1 MSNKEQIVN
10 EKLVD
15 VIVHIDVN
23 NLTSV
28 LDDTSPVT
36 AESVVKE
43 GKKMIEAFPN
53 GIQLENIMD
62 AVVIVMGTTNK
73 ILKLTAD
80 QKKDFICDI
89 LIYVVDNTDAG
100 ALESMDPIIKK
111 MIPSVIDAFLNI
123 ENGKLVIDKP
133 KSIVKKVFFCCNSN

>member
-15 VIVHIDVN
+15 VVMHIDVKK
-23 NLTSV
+23 LTSV

-43 GKKMIEAFPN
+43 GKKIIEAFPN

-73 ILKLTAD
+73 IHKLTPE

-100 ALESMDPIIKK
+100 SLESLDPIIKK
-111 MIPSVIDAFLNI
+111 MIPNVIDTILRVEGGNLKI
-123 ENGKLVIDKP
+123 NSTGCLSKLP
-133 KSIVKKVFFCCNSN
+133 CFH

>member
-43 GKKMIEAFPN
+43 GKKIIEAFPT

-62 AVVIVMGTTNK
+62 AVIIVMGTTNK
-73 ILKLTAD
+73 IHKLTAD

-100 ALESMDPIIKK
+100 SLESLDPIIKK
-111 MIPSVIDAFLNI
+111 MIPNVIDTIVRVEGGNLHINST
-123 ENGKLVIDKP
+123 GCLSKLP
-133 KSIVKKVFFCCNSN
+133 CFH

>member
-62 AVVIVMGTTNK
+62 AVIIVMGTTNK
-73 ILKLTAD
+73 IHKLTAD

-100 ALESMDPIIKK
+100 SLESLDPIIKK
-111 MIPSVIDAFLNI
+111 MIPNVIDTILRVEGGNLHI
-123 ENGKLVIDKP
+123 NSPGCLSKLP
-133 KSIVKKVFFCCNSN
+133 CFH

>member
-15 VIVHIDVN
+15 VVMHIDVK

-43 GKKMIEAFPN
+43 GKKIIEAFPN

-73 ILKLTAD
+73 IHKLTPE

-89 LIYVVDNTDAG
+89 LIYVIDNTDAG
-100 ALESMDPIIKK
+100 SLESLDPIIKK
-111 MIPSVIDAFLNI
+111 MIPNVIDTILRVEGGNLKI
-123 ENGKLVIDKP
+123 NSTGCLSKLP
-133 KSIVKKVFFCCNSN
+133 CFH

>member
-1 MSNKEQIVN
+1 MSKKEQIVN

-43 GKKMIEAFPN
+43 GKKIIEAFPN

-73 ILKLTAD
+73 IHKLTPD

-89 LIYVVDNTDAG
+89 LVYVVDNTDAG
-100 ALESMDPIIKK
+100 SLESLDPIIKK
-111 MIPSVIDAFLNI
+111 MIPNVIDTILRVEGGNLHI
-123 ENGKLVIDKP
+123 NSTGCLSKLP
-133 KSIVKKVFFCCNSN
+133 CFH

>member
-1 MSNKEQIVN
+1 MSNKEQIVS

-43 GKKMIEAFPN
+43 GKKIIEAFPN

-62 AVVIVMGTTNK
+62 AVIIVMGTTNK
-73 ILKLTAD
+73 IHKLTAD

-100 ALESMDPIIKK
+100 SLESLDPIIKK
-111 MIPSVIDAFLNI
+111 MIPNVIDTILRVEGGNLHI
-123 ENGKLVIDKP
+123 NSTGCLSKLP
-133 KSIVKKVFFCCNSN
+133 CFH

>member
-73 ILKLTAD
+73 IHKLSAD

-100 ALESMDPIIKK
+100 SLESLDPIIKK
-111 MIPSVIDAFLNI
+111 MIPNVIDTILRVEGGNLRI
-123 ENGKLVIDKP
+123 NSTGCLSKL
-133 KSIVKKVFFCCNSN
+133 SCFH